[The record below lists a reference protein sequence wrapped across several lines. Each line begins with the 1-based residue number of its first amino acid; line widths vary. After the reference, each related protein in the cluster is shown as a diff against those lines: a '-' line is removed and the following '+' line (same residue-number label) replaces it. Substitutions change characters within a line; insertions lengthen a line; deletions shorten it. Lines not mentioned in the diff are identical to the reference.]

1 MSILDLP
8 RSPGQ
13 TRPAATAGTA
23 TTRSFVLSLEQV
35 AYLVIGLCAL
45 LAHLWGLGDRAL
57 HHDETLH
64 AAYSWN
70 LYTGRGYMHDPLL
83 HGPLLYH
90 IGAFIYFLFGDN
102 DFTARLGAALF
113 GTALTLTPYL
123 IRRELGRVAAL
134 VAALYL
140 LISPTFLYVGR
151 FIRHDMYSI
160 VFEMLVL
167 VAILRYA
174 STRQSRWLYLGAAA
188 FGLMVVN
195 QETSYLFL
203 VIMAAPL
210 AVAILWRLFRPGIG
224 LVGLLGIAV
233 AALVFVL
240 PGEAVVDGGHTA
252 TRDPVT
258 NAMVVSKPG
267 PLFGWGPLETY
278 DNGYA
283 LRIRNRADNDGG
295 RSLVENFGLY
305 MRDLGAFFAH
315 PAVLLAVGI
324 GLATLGLLV
333 AMIWLRRDGDGL
345 SAWARAREAGD
356 EPAQIITSLGSDRRL
371 LIALAIFFS
380 IYALFFTAF
389 FTNML
394 GLITGTTGSV
404 LYWLAQHN
412 VERGGQPAHYYL
424 LQLVVYE
431 PLLIIWSII
440 GFVLIAWNGIA
451 QLRKQ
456 STVPGYQFS
465 ILLIAWWAIAAFG
478 LYTWA
483 GEKMPWLTVH
493 IALPLVLLSAWAFQ
507 RAVVSG
513 AAQLSPAP
521 EFNDSKLAVPV
532 YSGLFA
538 AVAGLG
544 FVLVTAYVGYGK
556 PAVVPLWAIPIAV
569 LVLLGLLTAGAG
581 IRWGWRWA
589 VAMLAICGSLLLGV
603 YTTRAAYRL
612 SYLSGDVPRELLI
625 YTQTSPDVMRVVRR
639 VEEAS
644 RKRGGG
650 LDLPILYDN
659 ETVWSWY
666 LRDFTNGNRTNQQL
680 SGIPGPEIQAVF
692 MLQENLDQYPQNRQF
707 LSEFV
712 IQRLPLRWWLP
723 EEQTYRLGEGWTSA
737 PPDSLSLLGRFLRDP
752 LAYENQV
759 NVWNYLMFRRTTAAL
774 GSTDFVIAVRPALA
788 DQIGPGLGGDLA
800 ADN

>member
-8 RSPGQ
+8 RAPGQ
-13 TRPAATAGTA
+13 ERPAATAGV
-23 TTRSFVLSLEQV
+23 TTRSFTLTLEQV
-35 AYLVIGLCAL
+35 AYIGIGLLSL

-70 LYTGRGYMHDPLL
+70 LYTGRGYIHDPLL
-83 HGPLLYH
+83 HGPFLYH
-90 IGAFIYFLFGDN
+90 IGAFVYFLFGDN

-113 GTALTLTPYL
+113 GTALTLTPL
-123 IRRELGRVAAL
+123 FLRRELGRVGAL
-134 VAALYL
+134 VAAIYL
-140 LISPTFLYVGR
+140 LISPVFLYVGR
-151 FIRHDMYSI
+151 FIRHDVYSI
-160 VFEMLVL
+160 VFEMLV
-167 VAILRYA
+167 VIAIIRYTTSRSA
-174 STRQSRWLYLGAAA
+174 SWLYVGAAA

-210 AVAILWRLFRPGIG
+210 AVAFLWHLFRPGIA
-224 LVGLLGIAV
+224 LVAMLGVAV

-258 NAMVVSKPG
+258 GAMVVSKPG

-278 DNGYA
+278 DNAYA

-295 RSLVENFGLY
+295 RSLNENVGLY
-305 MRDLGAFFAH
+305 MADLGKFFGH
-315 PAVLLAVGI
+315 PAVLLACGTGI
-324 GLATLGLLV
+324 ATLSLLV
-333 AMIWLRRDGDGL
+333 FMIWFRRDTNGL
-345 SAWARAREAGD
+345 SPWQRAREAGD
-356 EPAQIITSLGSDRRL
+356 GPLQVIASLGSDRRV
-371 LIALAIFFS
+371 LIALAIFLS

-389 FTNML
+389 FTNIL

-412 VERGGQPAHYYL
+412 VERGGQPPHYYM
-424 LQLVVYE
+424 LQLIVYE
-431 PLLIIWSII
+431 PLLVIWGLI
-440 GFVLIAWNGIA
+440 GFAMLAWRLIRAWRQQVPVLNDHF
-451 QLRKQ
+451 
-456 STVPGYQFS
+456 P
-465 ILLIAWWAIAAFG
+465 ILLIAWWAVAAFG

-507 RAVVSG
+507 QVVTTG
-513 AAQLSPAP
+513 AKQLRPAP
-521 EFNDSKLAVPV
+521 DFGDSHLAVPV
-532 YSGLFA
+532 YGGLFA
-538 AVAGLG
+538 AIAGLG
-544 FVLVTAYVGYGK
+544 FVLITAYVGYGK
-556 PAVVPLWAIPIAV
+556 PAIVPVWAVPIFV
-569 LVLLGLLTAGAG
+569 LVLIGLLTAGAG
-581 IRWGWRWA
+581 MRWGGRWA
-589 VAMLAICGSLLLGV
+589 LALLAICSGLLIGL
-603 YTTRAAYRL
+603 YTARASYRL
-612 SYLSGDVPRELLI
+612 SYLSGDTPREMLI

-644 RKRGGG
+644 RRRGGG
-650 LDLPILYDN
+650 LDMPILYDN

-666 LRDFTNGNRTNQQL
+666 LRDFTNGNRTGQQL

-692 MLQENLDQYPQNRQF
+692 MLQENLDQYPQNREF
-707 LSEFV
+707 LNEFV

-723 EEQTYRLGEGWTSA
+723 EEQTYRLAEGWQSA
-737 PPDSLSLLGRFLRDP
+737 PPESLSLLGRFLRDP

-788 DQIGPGLGGDLA
+788 EQIGPGLGGALTGE
-800 ADN
+800 